1 MLSWNRHGRRCDVHP
16 EEMARHKV
24 RSRRD
29 AAVPS
34 PYQEARDELFQQ
46 IMQCGVIG
54 CHPIDQKEWFDA
66 TMVYLTDRYPELKAN
81 EFAELRTLGERFAQP
96 TKKQVKQTAGV

>member
-1 MLSWNRHGRRCDVHP
+1 
-16 EEMARHKV
+16 MARHKL
-24 RSRRD
+24 RPRREST
-29 AAVPS
+29 VPS

-54 CHPIDQKEWFDA
+54 CHPVDQKEWFDA
-66 TMVYLTDRYPELKAN
+66 TMVYLSERYPELKTG

-96 TKKQVKQTAGV
+96 PKKPEAAAAGV